1 MDKYW
6 IEIEE
11 EGLQIEA
18 FRDGE
23 QIATFV
29 QTAPCP
35 VRIEFVGVDFDVSR
49 GVYRDLEITSVTT
62 AGQIDFHSDKG
73 GMFYVRGTDMT
84 IWYEGHEKR
93 ALEERVL
100 ARLEKEVPNPVI
112 QPLRK
117 AA

>member
-1 MDKYW
+1 MYKYW

-11 EGLQIEA
+11 EGMQIEA

-35 VRIEFVGVDFDVSR
+35 VRIEFVGVDFDYER
-49 GVYRDLEITSVTT
+49 RVYRDLEITSIVT

-84 IWYEGHEKR
+84 TWYDVRQKR
-93 ALEERVL
+93 ALEDRVL
-100 ARLEKEVPNPVI
+100 ARLAKEVPNPVI